1 MKQLSLLLVIL
12 IASQAY
18 SVAQDHVPELRD
30 YQNFM
35 KSKTL
40 VLLEKNPMSDF
51 NLVIRDIMENTWTIT
66 PYEFIDNAEFEAYRN
81 NSDYSFLMI
90 TIASFEKDRTKARY
104 KFLSLLMAER
114 AKSVGNMPDLC
125 SLPLSYVGVEDDT
138 YSYKLE
144 AFLRFMQSH
153 VKLMLEQPSLI
164 GSDPFNFYNRK
175 KKEELQSKMLYL
187 VQDELA
193 KEIDTEAEI
202 KDIYPYDFKIV
213 TREEVAQAIRDR
225 REDIVFLH
233 KVGPEHTR
241 IRARV
246 YKLLVGAGEPT
257 IYYFDYDMAKSAAD
271 DAFQEKDLK
280 KIR

>member
-1 MKQLSLLLVIL
+1 MKQLSLLLLML
-12 IASQAY
+12 IAFQAY
-18 SVAQDHVPELRD
+18 SPAQEHVPELED

-51 NLVIRDIMENTWTIT
+51 NLVIRNIMENTWTIT
-66 PYEFIDNAEFEAYRN
+66 PYEFIDDAEFEAYRN

-125 SLPLSYVGVEDDT
+125 SLPLGYVDVEDDT

-144 AFLRFMQSH
+144 AFLRFMQNH
-153 VKLMLEQPSLI
+153 VKLMLEDPSLI

-175 KKEELQSKMLYL
+175 KKDELQSKTLYL
-187 VQDELA
+187 VKDELA

-202 KDIYPYDFKIV
+202 KDIYPHEFEIV
-213 TREEVAQAIRDR
+213 TREEVTQAIKDR
-225 REDIVFLH
+225 RGDVVFLH

-246 YKLLVGAGEPT
+246 YKMLVGAGEPT
-257 IYYFDYDMAKSAAD
+257 IYYFDYEMAKKAAD

>member
-1 MKQLSLLLVIL
+1 LIL
-12 IASQAY
+12 ITFQAY
-18 SVAQDHVPELRD
+18 SVAQDHVPELKD

-66 PYEFIDNAEFEAYRN
+66 PYEFIDDAEFEAYRN
-81 NSDYSFLMI
+81 NSDYSFLMVTI
-90 TIASFEKDRTKARY
+90 TSFEKDRTKARY

-114 AKSVGNMPDLC
+114 AKSVGDMPDLC
-125 SLPLSYVGVEDDT
+125 SLPLSYVDVEDDT

-202 KDIYPYDFKIV
+202 KEIYPYDFKVV
-213 TREEVAQAIRDR
+213 TREEVAQAIKDR